1 MLIKGPAEE
10 QKISKE
16 EENTFILQV
25 LFIAS
30 NGIENDFEVKKNYDT
45 SLWKWLL

>member
-1 MLIKGPAEE
+1 MLIKGGPAEE

-25 LFIAS
+25 KFSRYCICLYI
-30 NGIENDFEVKKNYDT
+30 
-45 SLWKWLL
+45 SLLLDQAATW